1 MNIAV
6 VGTGYVGLV
15 SGTCFAESGNEVI
28 CVDIDRSRIEALTS
42 GSIPIYEPVLGELVS
57 RNLKERRLSFTCDLT
72 AAVAQSMV
80 SFVAVGTPM
89 SANGA
94 ADLSGVLR
102 VSDEIACAA
111 IGYHIIAIKS
121 TVPVGTNDRLRERVK
136 SIANSPIDVC
146 SVPEF
151 LKEGSAVEDF
161 MRPDRVVIGSSSE
174 QATAILREIH
184 APFVR
189 TDNPILIM
197 HPSSAELTKYASNAM
212 LALRISFINQMA
224 NLCEAVGAEI
234 NDVRRGM
241 GSDRRIGSQFLFPG
255 VGYGGSCFPKDVQ
268 ALIHS
273 AAEHQLDFAMLKAT
287 DEVNDRQKRLMVER
301 VKHHFGPD
309 LSGFTFAIW
318 GLAFKPR
325 TDDMREAPSL
335 VVIDE
340 LLKAQARV
348 QVHDPEALE
357 GARRIFGERMSYHRT
372 NYEALSKADAL
383 IILTEWNE
391 FRHPN
396 FQRINAELKQPVIF
410 DAESVRS
417 GADESAGIPLLLNR
431 PPPDITFRTDAAQRR
446 GKSVR
451 AG

>member
-28 CVDIDRSRIEALTS
+28 CVDIDRKRVESLTS
-42 GSIPIYEPVLGELVS
+42 GTIPIYEPGLEELVR
-57 RNLKERRLSFTCDLT
+57 RNLKERRLSFTTELRT
-72 AAVAQSMV
+72 AIERSMV

-89 SANGA
+89 ASDGA
-94 ADLSGVLR
+94 ADLSGVLQ
-102 VSDEIACAA
+102 VSEEIARAA
-111 IGYHIIAIKS
+111 VGYHIIAVKS
-121 TVPVGTNDRLRERVK
+121 TVPVGTNDRIRERIK
-136 SIANSPIDVC
+136 HIADSRIDVC
-146 SVPEF
+146 AVPEF

-161 MRPDRVVIGSSSE
+161 MRPDRVVIGSDSD
-174 QATAILREIH
+174 QATVILREIH
-184 APFVR
+184 AAFVR

-197 HPSSAELTKYASNAM
+197 HPRSAELTKYASNAM

-224 NLCEAVGAEI
+224 NLCEAVGGEI

-241 GSDRRIGSQFLFPG
+241 GADRRIGSQFLFPG

-273 AAEHQLDFAMLKAT
+273 AAENELDFAMLEAA
-287 DEVNDRQKRLMVER
+287 DQVNHRQKRLLVER
-301 VKHHFGPD
+301 VKQRFGAD
-309 LSGFTFAIW
+309 LAGRTFAIW

-340 LLKAQARV
+340 LLKARARV

-357 GARRIFGERMSYHRT
+357 NARNIFGDRVSYHRT
-372 NYEALSKADAL
+372 NYEALAHADAL

-396 FQRINAELKQPVIF
+396 FQRIKSELKQPVIF
-410 DAESVRS
+410 DGRNLYDPGLMKALEFSYYSIGR
-417 GADESAGIPLLLNR
+417 R
-431 PPPDITFRTDAAQRR
+431 PI
-446 GKSVR
+446 
-451 AG
+451 

>member
-6 VGTGYVGLV
+6 VGVGYVGLV

-28 CVDIDRSRIEALTS
+28 CVDVDRNRIEQLNE
-42 GSIPIYEPVLGELVS
+42 GRIPIYEPGLEELVR
-57 RNLKERRLSFTCDLT
+57 RNVKEHRLSFTTDLT
-72 AAVAQSMV
+72 GALSQSMV
-80 SFVAVGTPM
+80 SFIAVGTPM
-89 SANGA
+89 SKSGA
-94 ADLSGVLR
+94 ADLSGVFK
-102 VSDEIACAA
+102 AA
-111 IGYHIIAIKS
+111 ESVAKEAAGYHIIVIKS
-121 TVPVGTNDRLRERVK
+121 TVPVGTNDRVREIVASGGNHR
-136 SIANSPIDVC
+136 IDVC

-161 MRPDRVVIGSSSE
+161 MRPDRVVIGSTSE

-189 TDNPILIM
+189 TDNPILVM
-197 HPSSAELTKYASNAM
+197 HPRSAELTKYASNAM

-273 AAEHQLDFAMLKAT
+273 AADHRLEFTILKAA
-287 DEVNDRQKRLMVER
+287 DEVNDLQKRLMAER
-301 VKHHFGPD
+301 VKQHFGND
-309 LSGFTFAIW
+309 LKGRTFAIW

-335 VVIDE
+335 VAIEE
-340 LLKAQARV
+340 LIAAGARINA
-348 QVHDPEALE
+348 HDPEALE
-357 GARRIFGERMSYHRT
+357 NARRIFGDRVSYHRT
-372 NYEALSKADAL
+372 NYEALAGADAL

-396 FQRINAELKQPVIF
+396 FQRIKAELKQPVIF
-410 DAESVRS
+410 DGRNLYDPALMKALEFTYYSIGR
-417 GADESAGIPLLLNR
+417 R
-431 PPPDITFRTDAAQRR
+431 PVSPQA
-446 GKSVR
+446 S
-451 AG
+451 

>member
-1 MNIAV
+1 

-28 CVDIDRSRIEALTS
+28 CVDIDRSRIETLAA
-42 GSIPIYEPVLGELVS
+42 GIVPIYEPGLTELVG
-57 RNLKERRLSFTCDLT
+57 RNVKDGRLSFSSDLEK
-72 AAVAQSMV
+72 AVSHSMV
-80 SFVAVGTPM
+80 SFITVGTPM
-89 SANGA
+89 SPDGS
-94 ADLSGVLR
+94 ADLRGVLS
-102 VSDEIACAA
+102 VSETISRAA
-111 IGYHIIAIKS
+111 QGYHIIVIKS
-121 TVPVGTNDRLRERVK
+121 TVPVGTNDRVREHVQR
-136 SIANSPIDVC
+136 IANSPIDIC

-161 MRPDRVVIGSSSE
+161 MRPDRVIIGSSSE

-189 TDNPILIM
+189 TDNPILVM
-197 HPSSAELTKYASNAM
+197 HPRSAELTKYGSNAM

-234 NDVRRGM
+234 NEVRRGM
-241 GSDRRIGSQFLFPG
+241 GADRRIGSQFLFPG

-273 AAEHQLDFAMLKAT
+273 AAEHQLKFTMLKAA
-287 DEVNDRQKRLMVER
+287 DEVNTQQKRLMVER
-301 VKHHFGPD
+301 VKQHFGED
-309 LSGFTFAIW
+309 LSGRTFAIW

-335 VVIDE
+335 VVIEE
-340 LLKAQARV
+340 LLRAHARV
-348 QVHDPEALE
+348 QVHDPEALAN
-357 GARRIFGERMSYHRT
+357 ARAIFGERVSYHRT
-372 NYEALSKADAL
+372 NYEALSHADAL

-396 FQRINAELKQPVIF
+396 FQRIRTELTQPVIF
-410 DAESVRS
+410 DGRNLYDPALMKALEFRYYSIGR
-417 GADESAGIPLLLNR
+417 R
-431 PPPDITFRTDAAQRR
+431 PI
-446 GKSVR
+446 
-451 AG
+451 

>member
-15 SGTCFAESGNEVI
+15 SGTCFAESGNEVV
-28 CVDIDRSRIEALTS
+28 CVDINRERIEMLNS
-42 GSIPIYEPVLGELVS
+42 GRVPIYEPGLEELVR
-57 RNLKERRLSFTCDLT
+57 RNVKEGRLSFTTELGP
-72 AAVAQSMV
+72 AVGNAMV
-80 SFVAVGTPM
+80 SFLAVGTPM
-89 SANGA
+89 GPDGA
-94 ADLSGVLR
+94 ADLSQVFR
-102 VSDEIACAA
+102 VAEQVTKAA
-111 IGYHIIAIKS
+111 VGYHVIAVKS
-121 TVPVGTNDRLRERVK
+121 TVPVGTNDSVREIVAQYGNGRT
-136 SIANSPIDVC
+136 DVC

-161 MRPDRVVIGSSSE
+161 MRPDRVVIGSTSE

-184 APFVR
+184 AAFVR
-189 TDNPILIM
+189 TDNPILVM
-197 HPSSAELTKYASNAM
+197 HPRSAELTKYASNAM

-241 GSDRRIGSQFLFPG
+241 GSDKRIGPQFLFPG

-273 AAEHQLDFAMLKAT
+273 AADRKLDFSILRAA
-287 DEVNDRQKRLMVER
+287 DEVNNEQKRIMVHRAKE
-301 VKHHFGPD
+301 HFNGN
-309 LSGFTFAIW
+309 LKGKNFAVW

-335 VVIDE
+335 VVIEE
-340 LLKAQARV
+340 LLAAGAKV

-357 GARRIFGERMSYHRT
+357 GARKIFGDRVAYHAT
-372 NYEALSKADAL
+372 NYEALKGADAL
-383 IILTEWNE
+383 MILTEWNQ

-396 FQRINAELKQPVIF
+396 FQRIKAELKEPVIF
-410 DAESVRS
+410 DGRNLYDPSLMKALEFKYYSIGR
-417 GADESAGIPLLLNR
+417 R
-431 PPPDITFRTDAAQRR
+431 P
-446 GKSVR
+446 VL
-451 AG
+451 